1 MYRVQNRLER
11 MDIETGRAFRQGEL
25 RRQVIRDGTEMRATE
40 RRGEGRGQ
48 YEWRADR
55 SSRHPVLVSRGTVV
69 SNVSENI
76 AILRMREVGRRHR
89 LG

>member
-1 MYRVQNRLER
+1 MG
-11 MDIETGRAFRQGEL
+11 METGRAFRQGEL

-48 YEWRADR
+48 YEWRAGR
-55 SSRHPVLVSRGTVV
+55 ISRHPVLVYRGMVV

-76 AILRMREVGRRHR
+76 AILRTREVGRRHR
-89 LG
+89 FG

>member
-1 MYRVQNRLER
+1 MG
-11 MDIETGRAFRQGEL
+11 IETGRAFRQGEL
-25 RRQVIRDGTEMRATE
+25 RQRTGRAQVIRDGTEMRATE
-40 RRGEGRGQ
+40 RRERRGQ

-55 SSRHPVLVSRGTVV
+55 LSRHPVLVYRGMVV

-89 LG
+89 FG

>member
-1 MYRVQNRLER
+1 MG
-11 MDIETGRAFRQGEL
+11 IETGRAFRQGEL

-55 SSRHPVLVSRGTVV
+55 IRTHPVLVYRGMVV

-89 LG
+89 FG